1 MREKRDE
8 CGKDTT
14 MKDLTVFFH
23 FSAENILY
31 PTWTD
36 AIMYLNKLL
45 RKVFIESLQQERPH
59 STSRSTSNRVTEYET
74 L

>member
-1 MREKRDE
+1 MRVKIGE
-8 CGKDTT
+8 CGKDIT

-23 FSAENILY
+23 FLAENKLY

-36 AIMYLNKLL
+36 AIIYLNKLL
-45 RKVFIESLQQERPH
+45 RKVLIESLQQERPH
-59 STSRSTSNRVTEYET
+59 STSRSTSNRVTEHET